1 MIKILVV
8 EDEERLNSSVCRFL
22 RNNGYDPV
30 PCLDADVALEVM
42 SEQLI
47 DMIISDVMMPG
58 MDGFQFADAVRR
70 LDSKIPILFMTA
82 LDDISSKKRGFR
94 IGIDDYMVK
103 PIEFDELLMRVEA
116 LLRRANILNERKLTI
131 GNVVLDSDELAAYID
146 GEQVPLTVREFHVL
160 HKLLSYPKKTFTRI
174 QLMDEF
180 WGYDTESDPRTVD
193 VYITKLRSKFKK
205 CDVFEI
211 VTVHG
216 LGYKVIVHEDKIS

>member
-8 EDEERLNSSVCRFL
+8 EDEERLNNSVCRFL
-22 RNNGYDPV
+22 RGNGYDPV
-30 PCLDADVALEVM
+30 PCPDADEALDVM
-42 SEQLI
+42 SEQMI

-58 MDGFQFADAVRR
+58 MDGFEFADAVRK
-70 LDSKIPILFMTA
+70 LDSQIPILFMTA
-82 LDDISSKKRGFR
+82 LDDISSKKKGFR

-131 GNVVLDSDELAAYID
+131 GKVVLDSDELAAYID

-180 WGYDTESDPRTVD
+180 WGYDTDSDPRTVD

-205 CDVFEI
+205 CEEFEI
-211 VTVHG
+211 ATVHG
-216 LGYKVIVHEDKIS
+216 LGYKAIVHEDK

>member
-30 PCLDADVALEVM
+30 PCLDADAALEVM

-82 LDDISSKKRGFR
+82 LDDISSKKKGFR

-103 PIEFDELLMRVEA
+103 PIEFDELLMRVES
-116 LLRRANILNERKLTI
+116 LLRRSNILNERKLTI

-216 LGYKVIVHEDKIS
+216 LGYKAIVHEDKIS

>member
-1 MIKILVV
+1 MVKILVV
-8 EDEERLNSSVCRFL
+8 EDEEKLNNSVCRYL
-22 RNNGYDPV
+22 RGNGFDPV
-30 PCLDADVALEVM
+30 PCLDADEALEVM
-42 SEQLI
+42 SEQMI

-58 MDGFQFADAVRR
+58 MDGFEFADTVRK
-70 LDSKIPILFMTA
+70 LDAKIPILFMTA
-82 LDDISSKKRGFR
+82 LDDLSSKKRGFR
-94 IGIDDYMVK
+94 LGIDDYMVK

-131 GNVVLDSDELAAYID
+131 GNVVLDSDEMAAYVD

-180 WGYDTESDPRTVD
+180 WGYDSESDPRTVD

-205 CDVFEI
+205 CEAFEI

-216 LGYKVIVHEDKIS
+216 LGYKAVVHE

>member
-22 RNNGYDPV
+22 RNNGYDTV

-82 LDDISSKKRGFR
+82 LDDISSKKKGFR

-116 LLRRANILNERKLTI
+116 LLGRANILNERKLTI

-216 LGYKVIVHEDKIS
+216 LGYKAIVHEDKIS